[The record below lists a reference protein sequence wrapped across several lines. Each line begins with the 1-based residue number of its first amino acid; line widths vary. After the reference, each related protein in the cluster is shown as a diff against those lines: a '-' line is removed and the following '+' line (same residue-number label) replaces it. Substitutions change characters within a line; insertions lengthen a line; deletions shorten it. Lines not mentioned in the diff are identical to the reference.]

1 MKNNVRHKRV
11 ITVETVV
18 SIIIFAVILILFIG
32 GLSDAAGN
40 SVAEGARIAKISL
53 MRAAASCYA
62 FEGAYPSDYQYLVD
76 NYGINVDTDKYIVHY
91 EAISSNLMPNIKILI
106 K

>member
-1 MKNNVRHKRV
+1 MRNKRV
-11 ITVETVV
+11 ASVETIV
-18 SIIIFAVILILFIG
+18 SILIFAIILIFFVG

-40 SVAEGARIAKISL
+40 SVAEGARIAKTSL

-76 NYGINVDTDKYIVHY
+76 NYGINIDTGKYIVHY
-91 EAISSNLMPNIKILI
+91 DSISSNLMPNIKIII